1 MANSCTNT
9 LYASTRDCKLRD
21 SLTELIQNIFG
32 SKELHKFDNGEVF
45 ECKIEFESC
54 WRFPCEEMEK
64 LMQEFP
70 DDNDFY
76 IHVVSY
82 EFGCE
87 YVGFNIYSL
96 GEWRDKFVD

>member
-1 MANSCTNT
+1 MANICTNT
-9 LYASTRDCKLRD
+9 LFAVTRDKVIRD
-21 SLTELIQNIFG
+21 SLNELIRDR
-32 SKELHKFDNGEVF
+32 FDCSDILSADNEVF
-45 ECKIEFESC
+45 ECKIEFKSR
-54 WRFPCEEMEK
+54 WRFPKEEMEK
-64 LMQEFP
+64 LMQNFP
-70 DDNDFY
+70 NDNDFY